1 MQNAGQ
7 HKQSQ
12 GLLLF
17 KISERQTFGL
27 GTLKVKEIVPW
38 MPLTAIPQSHPVVAG
53 AAYIRG
59 VTMPVIDLAAAVG
72 YRPVSA
78 DEMKDCFIIVTDCQR
93 QNVGFMVRRINRI
106 IDYSWRNISP
116 APKAA
121 GRNIFST
128 GVISYEQEL
137 IQLLD
142 IEMVLSHIFPVEDD
156 LLHASI
162 NAEEQARLREHP
174 ILLVDDSSVA
184 RKQLAEA
191 LNYVSVPF
199 EVCADGSQALAI
211 LTQAAAR
218 GEPFDILVSDIEM
231 PGLDGYE
238 LAFEIRNNAAI
249 QGMYI
254 ILHTSLS
261 SEISVDRAH
270 QVGANEALT
279 KFDAAE
285 LIHAMLRGAIQ
296 VESGHVEP
304 GVESRRQHD

>member
-1 MQNAGQ
+1 MRNGSQ

-17 KISERQTFGL
+17 KINERQIFGI

-38 MPLTAIPQSHPVVAG
+38 QPLTSIPQSHPVVAG
-53 AAYIRG
+53 AAYLRG
-59 VTMPVIDLAAAVG
+59 VTISVIDLSAAIG
-72 YRPVSA
+72 YRPISPA
-78 DEMKDCFIIVTDCQR
+78 EMKDCFIIITDCQR
-93 QNVGFMVRRINRI
+93 QNVGFLVRKIDRI

-116 APKAA
+116 PPNAA
-121 GRNIFST
+121 GKQIYST
-128 GVISYEQEL
+128 GIIEYDKQL

-142 IEMVLSHIFPVEDD
+142 IEMVLSTIFPPDEEA
-156 LLHASI
+156 LHADI
-162 NAEEQARLREHP
+162 RREDQDRLRQHA

-184 RKQLAEA
+184 RRQLTEA
-191 LNYVSVPF
+191 LSHVDVPF
-199 EVCADGSQALAI
+199 EVCSDGQQALT
-211 LTQAAAR
+211 LLMAAAER
-218 GEPFDILVSDIEM
+218 GTPFDILVSDIEM

-238 LAFEIRNNAAI
+238 LAFEIRNNQATK
-249 QGMYI
+249 GMYI

-285 LIHAMLRGAIQ
+285 LIVAMLRGAKQ
-296 VESGHVEP
+296 VESGDVIP
-304 GVESRRQHD
+304 GVESRRQH